1 MQKIFKTIAL
11 ASAFLTMAGTAFA
24 QYPEKP
30 IKVIVGYSAGGG
42 TDVMARTVA
51 PFLEKYLG
59 DGASI
64 IVKNVPA
71 PAGRSV

>member
-11 ASAFLTMAGTAFA
+11 ASAFLTMAGGAFA

-42 TDVMARTVA
+42 TDVMASYGCTI
-51 PFLEKYLG
+51 
-59 DGASI
+59 S
-64 IVKNVPA
+64 
-71 PAGRSV
+71 